1 MDRVSVS
8 ASGPWFGESSRQ
20 PAGRIAFIDWT
31 QPAAQISQLVR
42 GGQLRGGDARDAV
55 RARATINGMVCEV
68 AALRFGG
75 IRSAYAAGTVIRS
88 DDQVWVQAG
97 VGHVILVR
105 VRDETGAEC
114 DATEFFSRQRIAAGH
129 CFDIHHLPVAQ
140 AA

>member
-1 MDRVSVS
+1 MERTTHLTLGRRFDDPGRQTCGRVAV
-8 ASGPWFGESSRQ
+8 
-20 PAGRIAFIDWT
+20 IDWT
-31 QPAAQISQLVR
+31 RPAAQISQLVR
-42 GGQLRGGDARDAV
+42 GGQLRPSDARDAV
-55 RARATINGMVCEV
+55 GARATINGIVCDV
-68 AALRFGG
+68 TALRFGG

-114 DATEFFSRQRIAAGH
+114 DAAEFFCRQHIAAGH
-129 CFDIHHLPVAQ
+129 CFDIPSLPAAQ